1 MNRLMVCCEYDIL
14 PRVICFCVCVGHAQ
28 IRLLQG
34 MHGDLLITHSFDCIA
49 NVACRLQG
57 KILFELREYQASGTA
72 YKSIL
77 RLQPSLLPAWKGLA
91 ELYTTTSNDAELVG
105 VFESLVSVHSV
116 PAGKVPCMLDPM
128 QLVACMPKL
137 K

>member
-1 MNRLMVCCEYDIL
+1 MPKYA
-14 PRVICFCVCVGHAQ
+14 FY
-28 IRLLQG
+28 QG
-34 MHGDLLITHSFDCIA
+34 MHGHLLITLSFDCIA
-49 NVACRLQG
+49 NDACRLQG
-57 KILFELREYQASGTA
+57 KILFELKEYQASGTA

-91 ELYTTTSNDAELVG
+91 ELYTTTSNDAELIG
-105 VFESLVSVHSV
+105 VLESLVSVHRC
-116 PAGKVPCMLDPM
+116 PAEKLPSM

>member
-1 MNRLMVCCEYDIL
+1 MPKYA
-14 PRVICFCVCVGHAQ
+14 FC
-28 IRLLQG
+28 QG

-49 NVACRLQG
+49 NDACRLHG

-105 VFESLVSVHSV
+105 VFESLVSMHSV
-116 PAGKVPCMLDPM
+116 PSAKHY
-128 QLVACMPKL
+128 ACMTHATCNLPAKV

>member
-1 MNRLMVCCEYDIL
+1 MNCLMVCCEYDIL

-49 NVACRLQG
+49 NDACRLQG

-91 ELYTTTSNDAELVG
+91 ELYTTTNNDAELVG

-116 PAGKVPCMLDPM
+116 PADMKPCMHESM
-128 QLVACMPKL
+128 QLVAYMRKL